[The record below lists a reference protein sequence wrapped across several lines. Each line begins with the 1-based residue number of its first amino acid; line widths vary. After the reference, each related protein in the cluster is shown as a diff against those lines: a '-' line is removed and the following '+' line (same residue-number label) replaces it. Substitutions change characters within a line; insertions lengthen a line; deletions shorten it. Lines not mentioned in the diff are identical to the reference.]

1 MEVHHHPNVEKKS
14 FKEYFLEFLMIF
26 LAVTLGFFAE
36 TIREN
41 ITEHSRAKEFA
52 RSMIKDLEADTA
64 QLRGYRIYFNF
75 SANNVDTFMQLLS
88 ADEPKNIPSG
98 KLYWYG
104 LFGCAH
110 RHFVSNDATF
120 EQMKSSGSLRYFEK
134 NIGTDAA
141 KYDRLCRLLED
152 TEKDN
157 SGIYTEARKSRALL
171 FIFKYL
177 EMANIIYQ
185 KGHKWQSIDS
195 FTRSN
200 PPLLTTD
207 KVLFNQYVE
216 LARSRFM
223 HINVA
228 YADSSVKQANIL
240 LQELKEEY
248 RLENE

>member
-52 RSMIKDLEADTA
+52 RSMVKDLEADTA
-64 QLRGYRIYFNF
+64 QLRNYRSYFNF

-141 KYDRLCRLLED
+141 KYDRFCRLVED

-157 SGIYTEARKSRALL
+157 SGIYTEARKGRALL

-185 KGHKWQSIDS
+185 KGNKWQSIDS
-195 FTRSN
+195 FARSN

-207 KVLFNQYVE
+207 KILFNQYVE

-223 HINVA
+223 HANVA
-228 YADSSVKQANIL
+228 YADSSIKHANIL
-240 LQELKEEY
+240 LKELKEEY

>member
-1 MEVHHHPNVEKKS
+1 M
-14 FKEYFLEFLMIF
+14 
-26 LAVTLGFFAE
+26 GFFAE
-36 TIREN
+36 SLREGIN
-41 ITEHSRAKEFA
+41 EHQNAKTFA
-52 RSMIKDLEADTA
+52 ESMVKDLEADTGH
-64 QLRGYRIYFNF
+64 LWNYRVYFNMA
-75 SANNVDTFMQLLS
+75 ANNVDTFMQLLS

-104 LFGCAH
+104 LFGSAH

-120 EQMKSSGSLRYFEK
+120 EQMKSSGSLRFFEK

-157 SGIYTEARKSRALL
+157 SGIYTEARKGRALL

-177 EMANIIYQ
+177 EAANIIFQ
-185 KGHKWQSIDS
+185 KGSKWQSIDS
-195 FTRSN
+195 FRRSN

-207 KVLFNQYVE
+207 KILFNQYVE

-223 HINVA
+223 HINVTI
-228 YADSSVKQANIL
+228 ADSSIKQANIL
-240 LQELKEEY
+240 LKELKEEY
-248 RLENE
+248 QIENE

>member
-1 MEVHHHPNVEKKS
+1 MEVHHHPSVEKKG

-52 RSMIKDLEADTA
+52 RSMVKDLEADTA
-64 QLRGYRIYFNF
+64 QLRTYRYYFNF

-110 RHFVSNDATF
+110 WHFVSNDATF

-141 KYDRLCRLLED
+141 KYDRFCRLVED

-157 SGIYTEARKSRALL
+157 SGIYTEARKGRALL

-195 FTRSN
+195 FARSN

-207 KVLFNQYVE
+207 KILFNQYVE

-228 YADSSVKQANIL
+228 YADSSIKHANIL
-240 LQELKEEY
+240 LKELKEEY
-248 RLENE
+248 SLQDE